1 MDRLIQATRYFDARQ
16 KEKHN
21 ITVQKQRIQAGNL
34 QDTQLILQA
43 SLEMKCTLQEV
54 GQGQPSSSTQ
64 AASLQKDIPI
74 VSPMKTH
81 QILTEIY
88 PWTLE
93 GSRLSTPSPEFAQ
106 LVQQITTE
114 VHNPSTLQEDSPV
127 QQIETSP
134 PQLPLEDLM
143 DQLSS
148 LQETDPTSPDINPP
162 RSLLEELFQIENLD
176 HLVSHITQK
185 TNSMPTTPP
194 QESHKLP
201 VEMNLRL
208 QQEISPSPTLLG
220 SSFLHA
226 MEKDHLPPQPI
237 CHKTMCVVW
246 TCNYIFQYNTSGSN
260 KQHVTTKNTA
270 KLDRETEEL
279 KHETIPLD
287 VGKLIQ
293 QGRQAKGLRQ
303 KDLATKINEKPQVIT
318 DERIAT
324 KRVSVSRAPEGLHIL
339 TLIKIPYFQYVSV
352 YRGSVNTVSRNLIV
366 VLLSQPLPYP

>member
-1 MDRLIQATRYFDARQ
+1 
-16 KEKHN
+16 
-21 ITVQKQRIQAGNL
+21 
-34 QDTQLILQA
+34 
-43 SLEMKCTLQEV
+43 
-54 GQGQPSSSTQ
+54 
-64 AASLQKDIPI
+64 
-74 VSPMKTH
+74 
-81 QILTEIY
+81 
-88 PWTLE
+88 
-93 GSRLSTPSPEFAQ
+93 
-106 LVQQITTE
+106 
-114 VHNPSTLQEDSPV
+114 
-127 QQIETSP
+127 
-134 PQLPLEDLM
+134 
-143 DQLSS
+143 
-148 LQETDPTSPDINPP
+148 
-162 RSLLEELFQIENLD
+162 
-176 HLVSHITQK
+176 
-185 TNSMPTTPP
+185 MPTTPP
-194 QESHKLP
+194 RESHKLP

-220 SSFLHA
+220 SSSLHA

-237 CHKTMCVVW
+237 CHK
-246 TCNYIFQYNTSGSN
+246 YNTSGSN

-318 DERIAT
+318 DERIAS

-339 TLIKIPYFQYVSV
+339 SLIKIPYFQYVYI